1 MMSPNLAAADLPSLP
16 SKPDPLVTYL
26 VKSIIDL
33 TDDANDLF
41 SRYKDAGAKY
51 HSMPFTVH
59 ASKHLQDDAISM
71 LDEVYSLTTDSRLPD
86 VVADTFSDL
95 IWCTVEA
102 SRALVRGNE
111 DICTTDNF
119 VFDAV
124 NLAEKL
130 EKRVYAT
137 EAAVADVVAIRN
149 SLTEQ
154 GLVQTPDPWADAAL
168 LTFDERAK
176 ALDEWTD
183 EMAEMT
189 SDILSNPS
197 GGGVEGIFGL
207 GV

>member
-16 SKPDPLVTYL
+16 SKP
-26 VKSIIDL
+26 
-33 TDDANDLF
+33 DLF

-59 ASKHLQDDAISM
+59 AGKHLQDDAISM

>member
-1 MMSPNLAAADLPSLP
+1 MMSSNLAAADLPSLL

-26 VKSIIDL
+26 VKSIVDL
-33 TDDANDLF
+33 TDHANNLF

-51 HSMPFTVH
+51 HSMPFSVR
-59 ASKHLQDDAISM
+59 ASKHLQDDIISM

-86 VVADTFSDL
+86 VVANTFSDL
-95 IWCTVEA
+95 IWCTTQA
-102 SRALVRGNE
+102 SRALVGDNQDIGNA
-111 DICTTDNF
+111 DTF
-119 VFDAV
+119 VFDAID
-124 NLAEKL
+124 LAEKL

-168 LTFDERAK
+168 LSFEEWGK

-189 SDILSNPS
+189 GDILSDPS
-197 GGGVEGIFGL
+197 GGGMEGIFGL
-207 GV
+207 GF